1 MIYHIIKLSNI
12 MTNKQI
18 TIEIKTL
25 VGVQNKY
32 TYTKICEM
40 TGIVRQTLYN
50 RLKQDSWTK
59 TEILALKHVGI
70 LKD

>member
-1 MIYHIIKLSNI
+1 
-12 MTNKQI
+12 MTNEQI

-50 RLKQDSWTK
+50 RLKNDSWTK
-59 TEILALKHVGI
+59 TEILALKYVGF

>member
-1 MIYHIIKLSNI
+1 